1 MHTIDAVVTVYRREH
16 LYDSLVSITNQLNCK
31 VNLYIVKDGN
41 CEPVDD
47 ILCKFDCKVFS
58 FSQNVGPYKLIN
70 LLAPHLKSKYFCI
83 QDSDDISLPNRM
95 HCSFTE
101 CYEKQLNLFG
111 ASIEEFGD
119 NFNNRT
125 IKPLKLQDDCIAPV
139 GKIFLLFPHP
149 TLIIERDYFIK
160 INGYKDLYC
169 GADVEFMNRC
179 YWAGAKIGT
188 TNDVLVKHRIHNDQL
203 TKSKHAGYD
212 TPLRENIIKELKNII
227 KIYPDH
233 RADIEFFR
241 MMGDLD
247 KTNKDFKLS
256 F

>member
-1 MHTIDAVVTVYRREH
+1 MYILDAVVTVYRRKY
-16 LYDSLVSITNQLNCK
+16 LYDSLESISNQLDCK

-47 ILCKFDCKVFS
+47 ILSKFDCKVFS
-58 FSQNVGPYKLIN
+58 YLQNVGPYKLIN

-83 QDSDDISLPNRM
+83 QDSDDVSLSNRL
-95 HCSFTE
+95 HCSLTE
-101 CYEKQLNLFG
+101 CYDKQLNVFG
-111 ASIEEFGD
+111 SSIEEFGD
-119 NFNNRT
+119 NYNSRT

-149 TLIIERDYFIK
+149 TLIVERDYFIK

-188 TNDVLVKHRIHNDQL
+188 TNDVLVHHRIHNDQL
-203 TKSKHAGYD
+203 TRSKHAGYD
-212 TPLRENIIKELKNII
+212 SPLRENTLKELKNII
-227 KIYPDH
+227 KAYPDH
-233 RADIEFFR
+233 RADMEFFR